1 MGVLTVSIKEELSLN
16 GTQQGGMNTL
26 SIANVNQFFKRIV
39 TCPSGSDT
47 TVASFQAS
55 TSTVA
60 GKPSFSID
68 DVKYVRVTNLDST
81 NSVNLS
87 LQVSTAEN
95 GTADSS
101 CTILLQPGR
110 SFISGKVHDGIAVDD
125 DQKNI
130 VTSLTD
136 LESLLVD
143 PGSSSVKVEV
153 FIVST

>member
-1 MGVLTVSIKEELSLN
+1 MGVLTVSIKEELTLN
-16 GTQQGGMNTL
+16 GAQQGSINTL
-26 SIANVNQFFKRIV
+26 SVASINQSYKRIV
-39 TCPSGSDT
+39 TCPASVDT
-47 TVASFQAS
+47 TIASFEA
-55 TSTVA
+55 TTATTA
-60 GKPSFSID
+60 GKPSLDID
-68 DVKYVRVTNLDST
+68 DVKYLRVTNLDDA

-101 CTILLQPGR
+101 CTLLLEAGR
-110 SFISGKVHDGIAVDD
+110 SFVSGTVHDGIAVDD

-143 PGSSSVKVEV
+143 PGSNSVKVEV
-153 FIVST
+153 FIASA